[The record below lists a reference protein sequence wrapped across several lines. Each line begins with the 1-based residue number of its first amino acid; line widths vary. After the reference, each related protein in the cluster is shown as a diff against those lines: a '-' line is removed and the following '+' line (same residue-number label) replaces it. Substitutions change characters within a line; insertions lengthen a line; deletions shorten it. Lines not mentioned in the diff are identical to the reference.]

1 VEQVIRIIS
10 DYRQWIMPA
19 IILPALCALV
29 YVIVDLFRDVDKEID
44 A

>member
-19 IILPALCALV
+19 IILPALAALV
-29 YVIVDLFRDVDKEID
+29 YVIVDLFRDFDDEINS
-44 A
+44 